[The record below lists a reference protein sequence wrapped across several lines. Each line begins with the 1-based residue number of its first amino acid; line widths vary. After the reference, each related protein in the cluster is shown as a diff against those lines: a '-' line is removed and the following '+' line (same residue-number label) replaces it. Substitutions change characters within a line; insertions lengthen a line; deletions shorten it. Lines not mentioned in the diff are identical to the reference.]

1 MKTQSPPTL
10 PFQLAPRGPAA
21 ALAPGAGPAPYR
33 GLDILD
39 PLGRT
44 RPVPLQPSAQV
55 RVVRKPKTPLQIS
68 HLYELGLTSI
78 VMSFH
83 QAALENMREVT
94 ELAPDH
100 VGAWKSLAELL
111 RLSGLDAEAAE
122 AEAKAASI
130 DVSTSPWRDAEGP
143 SAPARLEAI
152 ERKVRLELQK
162 VPDKEMIVRLREILF
177 EDPLNVAA
185 MRFLANEEDLDE
197 DPTTAMGLLTR
208 ALKLSPNYLAARV
221 DYAKLLMVER
231 QHLLALEQSAYLI
244 AAEPTNNRY
253 RLLRADAAVQAEKFD
268 EARVAFEAI
277 LADEPNNEHVLNAY
291 GGLLKTLGRR
301 DDAVKTFR
309 KLLSIAP
316 GRGGAYF
323 GLSELKSNDLTPA
336 DVVDMHRYLKN
347 GIEDVTSRKC
357 MAYALGQTLER
368 GKVYDSSF
376 EAYAYGAKVCK
387 SEIAGTLR
395 VYEPDRFEERM
406 ERLRQ
411 VFTAQTM
418 ARQSVPAGADV
429 ATTPIFVLGMP
440 RAGSTLVEQILGSH
454 GLVEPTRELP
464 VVAQLSRKVGMS
476 RVILNP
482 DIYPNRVVELNRG
495 ELDALGQELLDRIAA
510 YRVTSLPYVID
521 KRPWNWLD
529 IPFIHLIL
537 PQARF
542 IDIRRAPM
550 AAGFAMFKQLLP
562 ADAAFSFD
570 LQHLGHYYRQYVQQM
585 SYLDTIMPG
594 KILRVSYESL
604 VENTEAEIRRML
616 DYCGLPFQENCL
628 RFWESDRAV
637 LTPSAEQVRR
647 PIFKDALVQWKNYEP
662 WLGPLKAA
670 LGDLAEA

>member
-1 MKTQSPPTL
+1 LKTQTPQSL
-10 PFQLAPRGPAA
+10 PFQLAPRGTASP
-21 ALAPGAGPAPYR
+21 LTPGGATAPYR
-33 GLDILD
+33 GVDILD

-44 RPVPLQPSAQV
+44 RPVPLKPAATVQV
-55 RVVRKPKTPLQIS
+55 KRAPKTPQQIN
-68 HLYELGLTSI
+68 HIYELGLTSI
-78 VMSFH
+78 AMSFH
-83 QAALENMREVT
+83 QAAVENMREVT

-100 VGAWKSLAELL
+100 AGAWTTLAELL
-111 RLSGLDAEAAE
+111 RLSGLDDEARE

-130 DVSTSPWRDAEGP
+130 DVKATAWRDATGET
-143 SAPARLEAI
+143 APARLESI
-152 ERKVRLELQK
+152 ERKVRADCQK
-162 VPDKEMIVRLREILF
+162 VGEKEMITQLRGILF

-185 MRFLANEEDLDE
+185 MRFLANEEDLAE
-197 DPTTAMGLLTR
+197 DPTTAMNLLAR
-208 ALKLSPNYLAARV
+208 ALKLSPNYLAARA
-221 DYAKLLMVER
+221 DYARLLMSER

-244 AAEPTNNRY
+244 AAEPTNNGY
-253 RLLRADAAVQAEKFD
+253 RLLRADASVQAEKFE
-268 EARVAFEAI
+268 EARIAFEAI

-291 GGLLKTLGRR
+291 GSLLKTLGRR
-301 DDAVKTFR
+301 EDAVKTFR

-323 GLSELKSNDLTPA
+323 GLSELKANYLNPV
-336 DVVDMHRYLKN
+336 DVVAMHRYLTE
-347 GIEDVTSRKC
+347 GIEDLGSRKC

-368 GKVYDSSF
+368 GKEYEGSF
-376 EAYAYGAKVCK
+376 EAYAYGAKTCK
-387 SEIAGTLR
+387 AEIAGTLR
-395 VYEPDRFEERM
+395 VYEPDRFQERL

-411 VFTAQTM
+411 VFTAESM
-418 ARQSVPAGADV
+418 ARQSVAADPAV
-429 ATTPIFVLGMP
+429 VTTPIFVLGMP

-454 GLVEPTRELP
+454 PMVEPTRELP

-476 RVILNP
+476 RVIKNP
-482 DIYPNRVVELNRG
+482 DIYPARVAELSRP
-495 ELDALGQELLDRIAA
+495 ELDALGQELLARIAP
-510 YRVTSLPYVID
+510 YRTTSLPYVID

-585 SYLDTIMPG
+585 AYLDTILPG
-594 KILRVSYESL
+594 KILRVSYEDL
-604 VENTEAEIRRML
+604 VQNTEPEIRRML
-616 DYCGLPFQENCL
+616 EYCGLPFEEKCL

-647 PIFKDALVQWKNYEP
+647 PIFTDALTQWKNFEP
-662 WLGPLKAA
+662 WLGPLKES